1 MAVKEGMGIVPKE
14 KEPNAKSATNQ
25 EINAANQERNVTR
38 GVKHGNEKNQKKEDG
53 RTRKNAKYVGLD
65 NFLYIFIYEKKV
77 KKE

>member
-1 MAVKEGMGIVPKE
+1 MQREKKVVEE
-14 KEPNAKSATNQ
+14 KEATNQ